1 MSARKLIIAGTFLLL
16 VFLAVGGVALAIV
29 LAPSRL
35 HPPPSEVET
44 PPLPPLGDGTSSVAV
59 PLSIPL
65 ALVEDAIRDAVPER
79 VTGAAGS
86 GLGRRSWD
94 LGFTSLPTV
103 SANGDR
109 LRLHAALDGSAA
121 WAGGSFSTVVEVW
134 SDFAIRFGEGVSLI
148 LEPTTTVDL
157 EFGSS
162 LAALFGEDQAVAEVV
177 RMIASE
183 AGALSAEFERR
194 AHEAWGAMC
203 TTLGVGPGEG
213 IELAFEPQR
222 ASVTQ
227 PVITS
232 ESIDLSI
239 GVDARTRLG
248 AGARTGS
255 GADTR
260 TGPDADTRTRSAAGA
275 AGLDCTPLQELS
287 VVANH
292 EGAVDFVFPV
302 EIGYE
307 QLDSVV
313 AERYAGTRL
322 GGSVAAEV
330 LSIAIRPYGESL
342 LLALDVAV
350 TENWF
355 GSRTNG
361 LVYVVVD
368 PVIDVEQ
375 QALRVTGTRIHA
387 QSGGALM
394 TLFAKLGGPSLEE
407 FLEAETVAL
416 GPILDEWRG
425 EASTA
430 MDAIDV
436 GPLRIEGDIESLGV
450 ERMDVGPATVR
461 VVLSAR
467 GPVSGS
473 VVVAGR

>member
-1 MSARKLIIAGTFLLL
+1 MSARKLIIAGTFLAL

-44 PPLPPLGDGTSSVAV
+44 PPLPPLGDGTSTVAV

-65 ALVEDAIRDAVPER
+65 ALVEDAVRDAVPDR

-94 LGFTSLPTV
+94 LGYRSLPTI

-109 LRLHAALDGSAA
+109 LRVHAALAGSAT
-121 WAGGSFSTVVEVW
+121 WAGGSFDAAVEVW

-148 LEPTTTVDL
+148 LEPATTVDL

-162 LAALFGEDQAVAEVV
+162 LVALFGEDQAAAEVV
-177 RMIASE
+177 RLIASE

-203 TTLGVGPGEG
+203 TTLAVGPGEG

-222 ASVTQ
+222 ARVSQ

-248 AGARTGS
+248 AGARTEP

-260 TGPDADTRTRSAAGA
+260 TGPGAGA

-313 AERYAGTRL
+313 AERYVGTRL
-322 GGSVAAEV
+322 GGSVVAEV

-375 QALRVTGTRIHA
+375 QALRLTGTRIHA

-416 GPILDEWRG
+416 GPILDDWRG

-430 MDAIDV
+430 VDAIDV